1 MAAVQS
7 NPTAAVRRFNR
18 FYTRQLGLLDE
29 GLLHSPFSLTEV
41 RVLYEIAHHSGIT
54 ATEVRE
60 LLTLDA
66 GYLSR
71 ILRGLRRQGLVVA
84 RASISDRRRRQLT
97 LTERGRRTFDLLD
110 ARATEEVDAILARLS
125 RRERRELV
133 EAMRGIERLLSPGP
147 SGTVGGD
154 PCLLRE
160 PKPGELGWVVK
171 RHGELYAAEYG
182 WDADFEGLVA
192 GIVGRFAG
200 GHDPRTERCWIAE
213 LRGEPAGSVFLVKK
227 TRSVAKLRLLLVE
240 PWARGHGVGTRL
252 VDECLRF
259 ARQAG
264 YAKIIL
270 WTNDVLHAARRIYE
284 RAGFRLVEEQRHHSF
299 GHDLVGQTWELNL
312 S

>member
-1 MAAVQS
+1 MPATQS
-7 NPTAAVRRFNR
+7 DPTAAVRRFNR
-18 FYTRQLGLLDE
+18 FYTRQLGLLEE

-41 RVLYEIAHHSGIT
+41 RVLYEITHHAGIT

-60 LLTLDA
+60 LLALDA

-71 ILRGLRRQGLVVA
+71 ILRGLRRQGLVAA
-84 RASISDRRRRQLT
+84 RASTSDRRRRELT
-97 LTERGRRTFDLLD
+97 VTERGRRTFDVLD
-110 ARATEEVDAILARLS
+110 ARATGEVDAILARLS
-125 RRERRELV
+125 RGERRELV
-133 EAMRGIERLLSPGP
+133 KAMRGIERLLSR
-147 SGTVGGD
+147 GTGGEIGD
-154 PCLLRE
+154 PCILRE

-182 WDADFEGLVA
+182 WDAEFEVLVA
-192 GIVGRFAG
+192 GIVGRFAAE
-200 GHDPRTERCWIAE
+200 HDPGTEHCWIAE

-227 TRSVAKLRLLLVE
+227 TRSVAQLRLLLVE

-252 VDECLRF
+252 VNACLRF

-312 S
+312 A